1 MKNQFKHLGKSFEY
15 YFNMLYSVY
24 SMPNIILPFFGGLL
38 VMYFGIR
45 TMYFV
50 FGVFLMLGQFI
61 FAIGGSYNS
70 IYVMLFGRIV
80 FGFGGESLNITQNAM
95 ICKWFLK
102 SEIAL
107 PLGMTIS
114 ISRLGSVLNDNI
126 SPRLS
131 TVKLFL
137 IKTNDSSKPLW
148 TGFFICVISFVASM
162 ILCFIDSKHDIKK
175 ESNETQAT
183 TQTKEEEPNAW
194 ESLKSLS
201 QVLN

>member
-1 MKNQFKHLGKSFEY
+1 
-15 YFNMLYSVY
+15 MLYSVY
-24 SMPNIILPFFGGLL
+24 SMPNIILPFFGGLF

-61 FAIGGSYNS
+61 FALGGSYNS
-70 IYVMLFGRIV
+70 INIMLLGRII

-114 ISRLGSVLNDNI
+114 ISRLGSVLNDNV

-131 TVKLFL
+131 TVH
-137 IKTNDSSKPLW
+137 NS
-148 TGFFICVISFVASM
+148 
-162 ILCFIDSKHDIKK
+162 
-175 ESNETQAT
+175 
-183 TQTKEEEPNAW
+183 
-194 ESLKSLS
+194 
-201 QVLN
+201 

>member
-1 MKNQFKHLGKSFEY
+1 
-15 YFNMLYSVY
+15 
-24 SMPNIILPFFGGLL
+24 MPNIILPFFGGLL

-61 FAIGGSYNS
+61 FALGGSYNS
-70 IYVMLFGRIV
+70 IYIMLLGRII
-80 FGFGGESLNITQNAM
+80 FGFGGESLNITQNGM

-114 ISRLGSVLNDNI
+114 ISRLGSVLNDNV

-131 TVKLFL
+131 TVKLILNFRL
-137 IKTNDSSKPLW
+137 MMLLNLFGQ
-148 TGFFICVISFVASM
+148 GF
-162 ILCFIDSKHDIKK
+162 
-175 ESNETQAT
+175 
-183 TQTKEEEPNAW
+183 
-194 ESLKSLS
+194 
-201 QVLN
+201 

>member
-1 MKNQFKHLGKSFEY
+1 
-15 YFNMLYSVY
+15 MLYSVY

-61 FAIGGSYNS
+61 FALGGSYNS
-70 IYVMLFGRIV
+70 IYIMLLGRII

-114 ISRLGSVLNDNI
+114 ISRLGSVLNDNV

-131 TVKLFL
+131 TVKLILNFRL
-137 IKTNDSSKPLW
+137 MMLLNLFGQ
-148 TGFFICVISFVASM
+148 GF
-162 ILCFIDSKHDIKK
+162 
-175 ESNETQAT
+175 
-183 TQTKEEEPNAW
+183 
-194 ESLKSLS
+194 
-201 QVLN
+201 